1 MRSTPILFLVASLA
15 LTACPKEPEDTGD
28 LPEGDTDTDSDADA
42 DTDSDADADA
52 DTDSD
57 ADADTDTDTD
67 VDLTAM
73 SFEIEGEWSGTSLD
87 LTWFRPM
94 DETWLVGEVLA
105 SSAVEGAEVS
115 IEVAPPPSED
125 LLPMDE
131 AKFPGL
137 MAAFYLPAIYE
148 DLDADV
154 VHDPEEYFVGV
165 GPTWLI
171 YLDGEIPA
179 GFEHLGLY
187 AGWNAYQMDTS
198 GHSELPVVY
207 PLDAIPLETALFPNE
222 SITIGGSQD
231 FAISYSHRAA
241 LVSYAYLG
249 GMPVAEHHLDDWY
262 PADGPGW
269 SMEVT
274 GEPDTDHFMEIDE
287 GLAASVELPL
297 AYLDSDGS
305 DGFTVADTIEGAAC
319 YDGDMVALFYL
330 PGIAELGTAAMFQ
343 LWGMTPGWMA
353 MADLGDETEP
363 YALTDEQANQ
373 LVFSADCLVF

>member
-187 AGWNAYQMDTS
+187 AGWNAFQLIEDIPTTF
-198 GHSELPVVY
+198 ELDGIPV
-207 PLDAIPLETALFPNE
+207 ETALFPRD
-222 SITIGGSQD
+222 SVTIGGSVS
-231 FAISYSHRAA
+231 FPISYSHRAA

-249 GMPVAEHHLDDWY
+249 GVPVADHHIDDWF
-262 PADGPGW
+262 PMDGAGW

-274 GEPDTDHFMEIDE
+274 GEPDEDHFMEIDE
-287 GLAASVELPL
+287 GTVASVEFPL
-297 AYLDSDGS
+297 AYLDEDGS
-305 DGFTVADTIEGAAC
+305 GGFTPPDRVEGAAC
-319 YDGDMVALFYL
+319 YEDDAVALFYL
-330 PGIAELGTAAMFQ
+330 PGLTDLGMAAMFQ
-343 LWGMTPGWMA
+343 LWGLSTGWMV
-353 MADLGDETEP
+353 MADLSEGSEP
-363 YALTDEQANQ
+363 YALTDEQAMQ
-373 LVFSADCLVF
+373 LDFSHRCLVF